1 MEKLIKTKKK
11 LLIVVCAIVFVLAI
25 ILCVFFYKKSV
36 EVFNFSRD
44 EITSA
49 YITNGN
55 NGEVT
60 EVTGND
66 LDFLYQDLQGV
77 SLKEVKDVES
87 SGWSYII
94 DFHVGDKTISV
105 EMISSTVWKVSD
117 KRYEVS
123 EKVGNQIMKDISNIE
138 N

>member
-1 MEKLIKTKKK
+1 MIKTKKK